1 MLFSAQPQNRRS
13 IERGEPGTAG
23 TLANQSALRST
34 RPPKL
39 PYPLVEPERRRPLLF
54 TCNMGK
60 CFGMSIGPFLYDD
73 VLISFLIDRLLAV
86 SAKYDF
92 GHFESSLN
100 QRV

>member
-1 MLFSAQPQNRRS
+1 MF
-13 IERGEPGTAG
+13 
-23 TLANQSALRST
+23 T
-34 RPPKL
+34 R
-39 PYPLVEPERRRPLLF
+39 
-54 TCNMGK
+54 NMGK